1 MESTQAARALSRPD
15 PLPSRNVKLGEVV
28 AKRIADD
35 IFAQQLAPG
44 AKLAGEREMVERFQ
58 VSRGTLRE
66 ALRILEVHGL
76 LTIRSGPSGGP
87 TVSRMTANDF
97 NRACSL
103 HFTAAGITVSELWS
117 AREKL
122 EPVLARAAAESLTET
137 DRIAF
142 EEIRREQSDGGE
154 VDNARYVQVGSRFH
168 QLIASAS
175 GSPVLSLFA
184 RALGEMTAQLESR
197 NVFPP
202 SEHGRVHQAHL
213 DIVDAIVNRD
223 ADTAERLAAEHMSDM
238 RMTHNARYP
247 GLIDNVLPYVI

>member
-1 MESTQAARALSRPD
+1 VESVESAGVLSRTD
-15 PLPSRNVKLGEVV
+15 PVPSRNVKLAEVV

-44 AKLAGEREMVERFQ
+44 AKLPGERHMVERFQ

-76 LTIRSGPSGGP
+76 LTIRSGPGGGP
-87 TVSRMTANDF
+87 TVSHMTANDF

-103 HFTAAGITVSELWS
+103 HFTAAGITVSELWA

-122 EPVLARAAAESLTET
+122 EPLLARSAAEALNES

-142 EEIRREQSDGGE
+142 EELLREQSDDG
-154 VDNARYVQVGSRFH
+154 VIDNARYVRVGSRFH
-168 QLIASAS
+168 ELIASAS

-213 DIVDAIVNRD
+213 DIVDAILNRD

-238 RMTHNARYP
+238 RGTHRDRYP
-247 GLIDNVLPYVI
+247 GLMDNVLPYVI